1 GADHKLPHANSD
13 LVTFQVK
20 VKEGVAD
27 GTPLS
32 LSILSSSYISEN
44 KTNTIDYSFDAPKL
58 TIKEFKPL
66 IVKSGPTKITYIE
79 GQDLDLTG
87 GVLTYT
93 NADGESSDIL
103 MTDSQVSVT
112 GYNKTPDT
120 YGEQTVTLT
129 VNGESTTIKV
139 TVEEKTLA
147 SIAVLT
153 SPSPQRA
160 IASVPQT
167 DYIQGQDF
175 GIQSD
180 GVLRLTYNNGATA
193 DIPITD
199 SMISTVPNMDIVG
212 EFHVGLIYKGQ
223 ETSYKSKITAK
234 VATGIN
240 LNPANVAIKVGKTFD
255 YAGVIV
261 TTNYNNGKPDAGTAL
276 TREMLATSID
286 TNTVGIKN
294 YTVSQ
299 NGQTA
304 TLTVDVKEKEL
315 TGITISKTPMPT
327 EFVEGTTF
335 SASGGKLELTYDNG
349 TTEAVD
355 ITSAMVTGPDMTK
368 VGKAK
373 ATVTYDQFSVIYD
386 VTITA
391 KSVESIAMLAIP
403 KTDYIEGQALDITGG
418 KITVTYDN
426 GTSDSIDMT
435 ADMVSG
441 FDSSKPVQS
450 QTLTVT
456 KDGKT
461 TTYTISIRAKAL
473 TAITVGQTPQTDYF
487 VSDIL
492 NLKEGTLIRHY
503 DNDTTDELAM
513 TDKDVSAAGFDSK
526 EAGKKTVT
534 LTYNGKTTTYQVT
547 IMTKERME
555 KLSGDILAI
564 TIDTL
569 SLNDK
574 ATIEGLKAQ
583 YDALTDL
590 EKNAMDAKA
599 VEHLNVLITKMNTLI
614 EEDNKKQEQTGGAS
628 TAISTIETVNSP
640 ATGIIGNDFML
651 GVYVSI
657 LIGASGLLISYY
669 RFKRD

>member
-1 GADHKLPHANSD
+1 
-13 LVTFQVK
+13 
-20 VKEGVAD
+20 
-27 GTPLS
+27 
-32 LSILSSSYISEN
+32 
-44 KTNTIDYSFDAPKL
+44 
-58 TIKEFKPL
+58 
-66 IVKSGPTKITYIE
+66 
-79 GQDLDLTG
+79 
-87 GVLTYT
+87 
-93 NADGESSDIL
+93 
-103 MTDSQVSVT
+103 
-112 GYNKTPDT
+112 
-120 YGEQTVTLT
+120 
-129 VNGESTTIKV
+129 
-139 TVEEKTLA
+139 
-147 SIAVLT
+147 
-153 SPSPQRA
+153 
-160 IASVPQT
+160 
-167 DYIQGQDF
+167 
-175 GIQSD
+175 
-180 GVLRLTYNNGATA
+180 
-193 DIPITD
+193 
-199 SMISTVPNMDIVG
+199 
-212 EFHVGLIYKGQ
+212 
-223 ETSYKSKITAK
+223 
-234 VATGIN
+234 
-240 LNPANVAIKVGKTFD
+240 
-255 YAGVIV
+255 
-261 TTNYNNGKPDAGTAL
+261 
-276 TREMLATSID
+276 
-286 TNTVGIKN
+286 
-294 YTVSQ
+294 
-299 NGQTA
+299 
-304 TLTVDVKEKEL
+304 
-315 TGITISKTPMPT
+315 PMPT